1 MKIGYYVQGAADE
14 AVVWGL
20 SKRWCPDSTLEMGQ
34 FRGSS
39 GESFRREIRKSLMDL
54 KDSKGCDV
62 LVVLT
67 DADNSQWQSVKQ
79 RESAKVPDEC
89 GHLTLFGVADRNIEC
104 WLAADRTAL
113 ADELGCNDREIPVD
127 DPSDFVKRRFGRG
140 LGDQAAK
147 ERIRDYVAHAS
158 LRSWIQGSRSFAD
171 FYGDVRRLAVQ
182 RGCTIPNELER

>member
-1 MKIGYYVQGAADE
+1 MKIGYYVQGTADE

-20 SKRWCPDSTLEMGQ
+20 SKRWCPDSTLEVGQ

-67 DADNSQWQSVKQ
+67 DADDSQWQSVKQ

-89 GHLTLFGVADRNIEC
+89 GHLTL
-104 WLAADRTAL
+104 
-113 ADELGCNDREIPVD
+113 LG
-127 DPSDFVKRRFGRG
+127 
-140 LGDQAAK
+140 
-147 ERIRDYVAHAS
+147 
-158 LRSWIQGSRSFAD
+158 
-171 FYGDVRRLAVQ
+171 
-182 RGCTIPNELER
+182 